1 MHDQSTVKVA
11 LENAGKAL
19 SVWSNRQGG
28 IDGFKEQAESFAAM
42 EPRDDMVFQA
52 FDSVG
57 DDSGEYTKEQFMMLD
72 FVKSLSR
79 RLLDECDK
87 DRLTGLRYLAD
98 HPDEVDAFADVLAA
112 KRAYRSRVCACVEEV
127 GKEMAAQ
134 RLEKERLSQELE
146 PSALIRRI
154 EELEKAQ
161 KGK

>member
-1 MHDQSTVKVA
+1 M
-11 LENAGKAL
+11 ENAGKAL
-19 SVWSNRQGG
+19 SVWSNLQGG

-52 FDSVG
+52 FDNVG

-87 DRLTGLRYLAD
+87 DMLTGIRYLAD
-98 HPDEVDAFADVLAA
+98 HPDEVGAFADMLAA
-112 KRAYRSRVCACVEEV
+112 RRAYRLRVCTCVEEV
-127 GKEMAAQ
+127 GKEMTAQ
-134 RLEKERLSQELE
+134 RLEKERLLQELE

-154 EELEKAQ
+154 EKLEKAQ